1 MMSKEDM
8 QRQLQLDSLR
18 FERTELNDR
27 IRMRLRMVLNE
38 EQIKQVPG
46 LPPTVTAIAEK

>member
-1 MMSKEDM
+1 
-8 QRQLQLDSLR
+8 
-18 FERTELNDR
+18 
-27 IRMRLRMVLNE
+27 MVLNE